1 MFCDVLIFHRG
12 LSHRQGEGRMN
23 YEFKPMTD
31 AEWAKQL
38 AAARIGQAQRIMNRY
53 CECGNVL
60 TIDYETGESY
70 CGKCG

>member
-1 MFCDVLIFHRG
+1 
-12 LSHRQGEGRMN
+12 MN